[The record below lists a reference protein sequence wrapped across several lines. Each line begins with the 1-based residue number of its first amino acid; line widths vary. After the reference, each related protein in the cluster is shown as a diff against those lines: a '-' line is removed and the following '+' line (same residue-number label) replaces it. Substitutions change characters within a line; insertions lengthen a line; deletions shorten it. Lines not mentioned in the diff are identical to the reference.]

1 MGASLAPHVMLAVMW
16 AALANT
22 VPAAFW
28 SVAFLLLPEH
38 ARHRQRCLEALPFKS
53 DIPACVQVSKQAQDM
68 LSSQALPHRPL
79 HISVWAG
86 KGSGIVRSYCAS
98 LLCICDSMAS
108 QVRLQIA

>member
-38 ARHRQRCLEALPFKS
+38 AQHRQRCLENLPS
-53 DIPACVQVSKQAQDM
+53 MPDLQASVQVSKQSGETPA
-68 LSSQALPHRPL
+68 SQAP
-79 HISVWAG
+79 SSGAG
-86 KGSGIVRSYCAS
+86 G
-98 LLCICDSMAS
+98 
-108 QVRLQIA
+108 

>member
-38 ARHRQRCLEALPFKS
+38 LHHRRRAEEPVCGRNDVQEYAQVQEMPVPDRFTASLMHRSALTGH
-53 DIPACVQVSKQAQDM
+53 
-68 LSSQALPHRPL
+68 L
-79 HISVWAG
+79 
-86 KGSGIVRSYCAS
+86 AS
-98 LLCICDSMAS
+98 LL
-108 QVRLQIA
+108 QNLL

>member
-38 ARHRQRCLEALPFKS
+38 AQHRQRCLGDLPAKF
-53 DIPACVQVSKQAQDM
+53 DIQASVQV
-68 LSSQALPHRPL
+68 R
-79 HISVWAG
+79 
-86 KGSGIVRSYCAS
+86 
-98 LLCICDSMAS
+98 
-108 QVRLQIA
+108 